1 MINTSNKKTIGYHDF
16 VELDLETYFKIPAIS
31 TNRNSKARV
40 KKMKPIFDGAYAN
53 GQEHSLTEV
62 AVGIVTK
69 DFDDPDTGFKYTKGE
84 EYIID
89 SNTRYHYWKA
99 YPDLADKL
107 EKPLTAKL
115 HYLAKFQDVEF
126 AYYPYNNA
134 KSAEKKSDILHG
146 LANRY
151 HWQPRQTVFASGGY
165 GTALDWATEDPTLDK
180 RDPNRR
186 MDVFEAF
193 HSAIDQLKVL
203 DSVPKKGNN
212 TITKPAMKT
221 MKSQAIMAALLVAL
235 RVHPNN
241 LNLLA
246 IIERLAKID
255 MDELRKAAS
264 QGNVDAVQIIA
275 AEYTGF
281 STSRGE
287 SGVPMSPWLEG
298 YAGDT
303 KFLSQKPQMDFLLYW
318 IGQYITN
325 PNKTVKFTRGV
336 QPNWTDAWEEFV
348 L

>member
-1 MINTSNKKTIGYHDF
+1 MLDVSKAVTIGYHDF
-16 VELDLETYFKIPAIS
+16 VELDLETYFKIPES
-31 TNRNSKARV
+31 PTNRNSKARV

-53 GQEHSLTEV
+53 GQEHTLTEV

-69 DFDDPDTGFKYTKGE
+69 DFTDPDTGFVYKKGS

-89 SNTRYHYWKA
+89 SNTRKHYWEA
-99 YPDLADKL
+99 YPDLANKL

-115 HYLAKFQDVEF
+115 HYLTKFQDVEF

-146 LANRY
+146 LAKRY
-151 HWQPRQTVFASGGY
+151 HWQPKQTVFASGGY
-165 GTALDWATEDPTLDK
+165 GTALDWATEDPLLDK
-180 RDPNRR
+180 KDPNRK

-193 HSAIDQLKVL
+193 YFAIDQLKVL
-203 DSVPKKGNN
+203 DSIPKHGDY
-212 TITKPAMKT
+212 TITKPALKP
-221 MKSQAIMAALLVAL
+221 MKSQSIMAALLVAL
-235 RVHPNN
+235 RIHPNN
-241 LNLLA
+241 LNLLGM
-246 IIERLAKID
+246 IERLATVD
-255 MDELRKAAS
+255 TDELRKAMS
-264 QGNVDAVQIIA
+264 IGDIDPVQVIA
-275 AEYTGF
+275 LEWTGW
-281 STSRGE
+281 SKQRGVNGSE
-287 SGVPMSPWLEG
+287 MAPWLEG

-348 L
+348 S